1 MNVRKGSSKRWQVA
15 VSAGNPERN
24 PGSAEL
30 RGQDNSLKP
39 VLLLTALLFLI
50 MAPAPDAK
58 DIAEM
63 SGNFLIV
70 KSPQGL
76 MAAEES
82 SKPAEEEILD
92 Q

>member
-1 MNVRKGSSKRWQVA
+1 MRWQVA

-30 RGQDNSLKP
+30 RGQESSLKP

-50 MAPAPDAK
+50 MAPAPDAR

-63 SGNFLIV
+63 SANFLIV
-70 KSPQGL
+70 KNPQGL
-76 MAAEES
+76 MAAEEPGDAS
-82 SKPAEEEILD
+82 ETTEIILTK
-92 Q
+92 

>member
-1 MNVRKGSSKRWQVA
+1 MRWQVA

-30 RGQDNSLKP
+30 RGQDSPLKP
-39 VLLLTALLFLI
+39 ILLLTALLFLI

-63 SGNFLIV
+63 SANFLIV
-70 KSPQGL
+70 KNQQGL
-76 MAAEES
+76 MAAEEPS
-82 SKPAEEEILD
+82 ETTEEIS
-92 Q
+92 QK